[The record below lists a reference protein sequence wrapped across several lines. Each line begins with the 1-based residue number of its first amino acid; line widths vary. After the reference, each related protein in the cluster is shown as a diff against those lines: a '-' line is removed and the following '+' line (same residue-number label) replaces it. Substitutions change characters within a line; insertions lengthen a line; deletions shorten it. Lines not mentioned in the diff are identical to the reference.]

1 MNLELDILKKEIA
14 NLKKEMASIKE
25 HIYAQDSRS
34 YFKIQWTFEQP
45 TTFDTDTW
53 LLSFQ
58 KMLPCTFIGYTIDQQ
73 EDTHFQ
79 SSLFPDLKNYK
90 IHLCIYLSTS
100 SKHLPN
106 ELEKYFTT
114 MNGHLQIDSY
124 IKQEEFEEK
133 CSREPLLKRIQ

>member
-25 HIYAQDSRS
+25 HIYAQDSRN
-34 YFKIQWTFEQP
+34 YFKVQWTFEHQQP
-45 TTFDTDTW
+45 FDMDAW
-53 LLSFQ
+53 LLSFR

-73 EDTHFQ
+73 EDIHFQ

-90 IHLCIYLSTS
+90 THVCIYFSTS

-114 MNGHLQIDSY
+114 TNGYLQVDSY
-124 IKQEEFEEK
+124 MKQEEFEEK
-133 CSREPLLKRIQ
+133 CSKEPLLKRIQ